1 MSYDVRTLHVT
12 HIRMCL
18 MCNVHA
24 SNYELTM
31 SYFVYYVGVC
41 YIKYTLH
48 IRMCVMCNV
57 HAFDDGVMWCMTSVY
72 IRVCMFCILYT

>member
-31 SYFVYYVGVC
+31 SYFVHYVCVC
-41 YIKYTLH
+41 YIMYVLH
-48 IRMCVMCNV
+48 IRMCSVMCNLHTLHEV
-57 HAFDDGVMWCMTSVY
+57 SSCV
-72 IRVCMFCILYT
+72 